1 MLMESISYLQLLE
14 IFYNTFIGYE
24 TKNVKVT
31 GSTVNVTLAESGELL
46 QDVVVLGSRSAPQLQ
61 SLLCL
66 LT

>member
-14 IFYNTFIGYE
+14 IFTFIGYE

-46 QDVVVLGSRSAPQLQ
+46 QDVVVLGSRSAPRTVRV
-61 SLLCL
+61 CCAY
-66 LT
+66 